1 MNFGY
6 PKVQAGDSHR
16 GVAQIRN
23 KKKKKRKTFMEKTY
37 SPQKL
42 SPHCTFL
49 KKIHYSQIKNETHD
63 YDSDSITFFQPA
75 SIFKFF
81 KIIFKYFKQFF
92 KLF

>member
-1 MNFGY
+1 MHEFWLSKGTGR
-6 PKVQAGDSHR
+6 KQSLWSCTD
-16 GVAQIRN
+16 QKE
-23 KKKKKRKTFMEKTY
+23 KKEKKRKTFLEKTY

-75 SIFKFF
+75 
-81 KIIFKYFKQFF
+81 
-92 KLF
+92 